1 LTGKAAFFCE
11 REKIEYR
18 INEPLSEHTSFRI
31 GGPAALFAEPDTPK
45 KAAALLG
52 FCARNGIKH
61 TMMGRGSDL
70 LVSDDGYDGV
80 VIRIGEKMG
89 DMDID
94 GNVITAQAGGSLAG
108 LCRFAQANHLS
119 GLEFAFG
126 IPGSIGGGVYMN
138 AGAYGGELKDVITEV
153 GYCGADGE
161 TKTLKKEECGFSYR
175 HSFFTDKDLLIVWA
189 KFALVPGDSA
199 VIAAKMADIQGKRI
213 DKQPLNFPSAG
224 SVFMRPPGFYTG
236 ALIEQAGLKGK
247 QIGGAQISE
256 KHAGFIINT
265 GDATA
270 KDVKELIA
278 LIQDEIKRRNGV
290 DLVCEIK
297 FLE

>member
-1 LTGKAAFFCE
+1 MTGRAAFFCE
-11 REKIEYR
+11 REKIQYR
-18 INEPLSEHTSFRI
+18 IDEPLSEHTSFRI
-31 GGPAALFAEPDTPK
+31 GGSAALFAEPDTPE

-52 FCARNGIKH
+52 FCTENGIKH
-61 TMMGRGSDL
+61 TIMGRGSDL
-70 LVSDDGYDGV
+70 LVSDEGYDGV

-89 DMDID
+89 DLSVDKNI
-94 GNVITAQAGGSLAG
+94 ITAQAGGSLTG
-108 LCRFAQANHLS
+108 LCRFAQANRLS

-126 IPGSIGGGVYMN
+126 IPGSVGGGVYMN
-138 AGAYGGELKDVITEV
+138 AGAYGGELKDVVTEI
-153 GYCGADGE
+153 GYCGADGKV
-161 TKTLKKEECGFSYR
+161 KTLKKEECEFSYR
-175 HSFFTDKDLLIVWA
+175 HSFFTDKDLLILWA
-189 KFALVPGDSA
+189 KFELAQGDGA
-199 VIAAKMADIQGKRI
+199 EIGAKMADISNRRS
-213 DKQPLNFPSAG
+213 DKQPLNYPSAG

-247 QIGGAQISE
+247 CIGGAQVSE

-265 GDATA
+265 GNATA

-278 LIQDEIKRRNGV
+278 LIQDEIKCRNGV

>member
-1 LTGKAAFFCE
+1 LTGRAAFFCE
-11 REKIEYR
+11 REKIQYR
-18 INEPLSEHTSFRI
+18 IDEPLSEHTSFRI
-31 GGPAALFAEPDTPK
+31 GGSAALFAEPDTPE

-52 FCARNGIKH
+52 FCTENGIKH
-61 TMMGRGSDL
+61 TIMGRGSDL
-70 LVSDDGYDGV
+70 LVSDEGYDGV

-89 DMDID
+89 DLSVDKNI
-94 GNVITAQAGGSLAG
+94 ITAQAGGSLTG
-108 LCRFAQANHLS
+108 LCRFAQANRLS

-126 IPGSIGGGVYMN
+126 IPGSVGGGVYMN
-138 AGAYGGELKDVITEV
+138 AGAYGGELKDVVTEI
-153 GYCGADGE
+153 GYCGADGKV
-161 TKTLKKEECGFSYR
+161 KTLKKEECEFSYR
-175 HSFFTDKDLLIVWA
+175 HSFFTDKDLLILWA
-189 KFALVPGDSA
+189 KFELAQGDGA
-199 VIAAKMADIQGKRI
+199 EIGAKMADISNRRS
-213 DKQPLNFPSAG
+213 DKQPLNYPSAG

-247 QIGGAQISE
+247 CIGGAQVSE

-265 GDATA
+265 GNATA

-278 LIQDEIKRRNGV
+278 LIQDEIKCRNGV

>member
-11 REKIEYR
+11 RQKIEYR

-31 GGPAALFAEPDTPK
+31 GGLAALFAEPDTSE
-45 KAAALLG
+45 KAALLLG
-52 FCARNGIKH
+52 FCTRNGIKH
-61 TMMGRGSDL
+61 TIFGRGSNI
-70 LVSDDGYDGV
+70 LVSDEGYDGV

-89 DMDID
+89 ALTVE

-108 LCRFAQANHLS
+108 LCRFAQANRLS

-126 IPGSIGGGVYMN
+126 IPGSVGGGVYMN
-138 AGAYGGELKDVITEV
+138 AGAYGGELKDVVTEV
-153 GYCGADGE
+153 GYRGFDGE
-161 TKTLKKEECGFSYR
+161 VKTLEKDELEFSYR
-175 HSFFTDKDLLIVWA
+175 HSFFTGKDLLILWA
-189 KFALVPGDSA
+189 KFELIPGDGEEIS
-199 VIAAKMADIQGKRI
+199 AKMAEIARCRN
-213 DKQPLNFPSAG
+213 DKQPLNYPSAG

-247 QIGGAQISE
+247 QIGGAQVSE

-265 GDATA
+265 GGATA

-297 FLE
+297 FLG

>member
-1 LTGKAAFFCE
+1 MTGKAAFFCE

-31 GGPAALFAEPDTPK
+31 GGPAALFAEPDTPE
-45 KAAALLG
+45 KAALLLG
-52 FCARNGIKH
+52 FCTENEILH
-61 TMMGRGSDL
+61 TVMGRGSDL
-70 LVSDDGYDGV
+70 LVSDEGYDGV

-89 DMDID
+89 DLSVSGSI
-94 GNVITAQAGGSLAG
+94 ITAQAGGSLTG

-126 IPGSIGGGVYMN
+126 IPGSVGGGVYMN
-138 AGAYGGELKDVITEV
+138 AGAYGGELKDAVTEV
-153 GYCGADGE
+153 GYCGTDGE
-161 TKTLKKEECGFSYR
+161 IKIIKKDDCEFGYR
-175 HSFFTDKDLLIVWA
+175 HSFFTGKDLLILWA
-189 KFALVPGDSA
+189 EFELVPGDGA
-199 VIAAKMADIQGKRI
+199 EIAAKMAEIWRCRN
-213 DKQPLNFPSAG
+213 DKQPLNYPSAG

-247 QIGGAQISE
+247 RIGGAQVSE

-265 GDATA
+265 GGATA
-270 KDVKELIA
+270 QDVKTLIA

>member
-1 LTGKAAFFCE
+1 MTGKAAFFCE

-199 VIAAKMADIQGKRI
+199 VIAAKMADIQGKPKI
-213 DKQPLNFPSAG
+213 MYPNKPGKKKFGGLFDYFG
-224 SVFMRPPGFYTG
+224 SRLSDNILKNIVSTVTNVPTQTGKSQEPQLLYLMR
-236 ALIEQAGLKGK
+236 
-247 QIGGAQISE
+247 
-256 KHAGFIINT
+256 
-265 GDATA
+265 
-270 KDVKELIA
+270 
-278 LIQDEIKRRNGV
+278 
-290 DLVCEIK
+290 
-297 FLE
+297 